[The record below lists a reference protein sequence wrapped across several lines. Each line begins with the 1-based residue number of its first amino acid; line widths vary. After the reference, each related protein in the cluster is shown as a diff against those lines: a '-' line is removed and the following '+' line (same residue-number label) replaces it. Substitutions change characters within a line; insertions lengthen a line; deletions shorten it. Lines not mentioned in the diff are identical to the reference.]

1 MINTDLKSA
10 PQPYKW
16 NGGLKGTRKMLEKMK
31 DLVRSQNVC
40 VLATVSGDQPHCS
53 LMSYATDA
61 DCREMY
67 MVTFRKTKKY
77 RNLKD
82 NPAVSLL
89 IDTRKEDCGEKRHE
103 VRALTV
109 NGLFEEV
116 KDQKKRD
123 MIRALI
129 LERHP
134 HLDVLAGDPDAEF
147 FTVRIKSLQL
157 LEGVMEASFAT
168 VE

>member
-1 MINTDLKSA
+1 
-10 PQPYKW
+10 
-16 NGGLKGTRKMLEKMK
+16 
-31 DLVRSQNVC
+31 
-40 VLATVSGDQPHCS
+40 
-53 LMSYATDA
+53 MSYAVDD

-67 MVTFRKTKKY
+67 MVTFKQTKKY

-89 IDTRKEDCGEKRHE
+89 VDTRAEDYGEKRHQA
-103 VRALTV
+103 RALTV

-116 KDQKKRD
+116 NDQKKRD
-123 MIRALI
+123 MIRAL
-129 LERHP
+129 LLKRHP
-134 HLDVLAGDPDAEF
+134 HLNVLAEAPDAEF

-157 LEGVMEASFAT
+157 LEGVEEASYVT

>member
-1 MINTDLKSA
+1 M
-10 PQPYKW
+10 
-16 NGGLKGTRKMLEKMK
+16 MLEKMK

-40 VLATVSGDQPHCS
+40 VLATASGNQPHCS
-53 LMSYATDA
+53 LMSYTTDA

-89 IDTRKEDCGEKRHE
+89 IDTREEDRGEKRRQA
-103 VRALTV
+103 RALTV

-123 MIRALI
+123 MIRALL

-134 HLDVLAGDPDAEF
+134 HLDILAEDPDAEF

-157 LEGVMEASFAT
+157 LEGVAEASFAT

>member
-1 MINTDLKSA
+1 MGI
-10 PQPYKW
+10 Q
-16 NGGLKGTRKMLEKMK
+16 GGGMMLEKMK
-31 DLVRSQNVC
+31 DLVRSQDVC

-53 LMSYATDA
+53 LMSYAVDD

-67 MVTFRKTKKY
+67 MVTFKQTKKY

-89 IDTRKEDCGEKRHE
+89 VDTRAEDYGEKRHQA
-103 VRALTV
+103 RALTV

-116 KDQKKRD
+116 NDQKKRD
-123 MIRALI
+123 MIRAL
-129 LERHP
+129 LLKRHP
-134 HLDVLAGDPDAEF
+134 HLNVLAEAPDAEF

-157 LEGVMEASFAT
+157 LEGVEEASYVT

>member
-1 MINTDLKSA
+1 MMKTDLKSV

-16 NGGLKGTRKMLEKMK
+16 NGGLKGTRKMMEKMK

-67 MVTFRKTKKY
+67 MVTFKKTKKY

-89 IDTRKEDCGEKRHE
+89 IDTRKEDRGEKQHE

-109 NGLFEEV
+109 NGLFEDV

-123 MIRALI
+123 MIRALL

-134 HLDVLAGDPDAEF
+134 HLDVLVEDPDAEF
-147 FTVRIKSLQL
+147 FTVRIKTMQM
-157 LEGVMEASFAT
+157 LEGVMDASFAT
-168 VE
+168 VD